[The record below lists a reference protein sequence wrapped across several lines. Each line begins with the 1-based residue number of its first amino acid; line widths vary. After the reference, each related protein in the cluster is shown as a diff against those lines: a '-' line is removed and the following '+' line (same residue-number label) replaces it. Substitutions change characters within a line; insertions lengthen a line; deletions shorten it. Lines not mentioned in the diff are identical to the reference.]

1 VQATSTERQTT
12 LLVRTNGHI
21 WDASWQVHNVSLEEI
36 ILAYLG
42 TAPPEGPVCMEVP
55 A

>member
-1 VQATSTERQTT
+1 
-12 LLVRTNGHI
+12 
-21 WDASWQVHNVSLEEI
+21 VSLEEI
-36 ILAYLG
+36 ILGYLG